1 MKINSNN
8 HLKWFYHLVPG
19 VLFLF
24 LGGGGGGGWVFENNQ
39 FGKFRVNIFLNQ
51 YFVCVSN

>member
-24 LGGGGGGGWVFENNQ
+24 LGGGGGGWVFENNQ

>member
-24 LGGGGGGGWVFENNQ
+24 LGGGGGGGGGCLKITSLESLGLTF
-39 FGKFRVNIFLNQ
+39 
-51 YFVCVSN
+51 S